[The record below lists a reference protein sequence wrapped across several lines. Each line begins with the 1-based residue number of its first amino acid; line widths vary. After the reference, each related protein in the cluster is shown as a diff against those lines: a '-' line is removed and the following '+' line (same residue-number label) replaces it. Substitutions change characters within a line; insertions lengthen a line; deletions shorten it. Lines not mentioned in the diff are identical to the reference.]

1 MEQFETML
9 REHWAYVPG
18 AAREGEVDCSGAF
31 TYCYSKAGSSCPH
44 GSNSMFRLQSTKKG
58 RIGDIELKPGMPV
71 YRHKDDGQEP
81 DKFKKDNL
89 GNFNHVGCYVGGT
102 RVIEAKGEKYGVVE
116 SDISTW
122 EYASELKYTNYDV
135 GTEADTDTDEI
146 FTPVTAT
153 VAVQPNSTL
162 NLRKKPSTAKDSTI
176 LARIPY
182 GTELTLTDAKPGWYK
197 TSYKNTR
204 GWVSADYIQIA
215 DAPQHNDFM
224 RVVTLHIDNQSDYE
238 YLMDFVRSYA

>member
-1 MEQFETML
+1 ML
-9 REHWAYVPG
+9 REQWAYVPG

-31 TYCYSKAGSSCPH
+31 TYCYSKAGSACPH

-58 RIGDIELKPGMPV
+58 RIGEIELKPGMPV

-81 DKFKKDNL
+81 EKFKNDHL

-135 GTEADTDTDEI
+135 NTHTDIDTSSGADDGT
-146 FTPVTAT
+146 FTPVTAIVT
-153 VAVQPNSTL
+153 VQPGSWL
-162 NLRKKPSTAKDSTI
+162 NLRKKPSADKNTTI

-182 GTELTLTDAKPGWYK
+182 DTELTLTDAQPGWYK
-197 TSYKNTR
+197 TSYNNVR
-204 GWVSADYIQIA
+204 GWVSADYVQIA
-215 DAPQHNDFM
+215 TTHRDNNFI
-224 RVVTLHIDNQSDYE
+224 RTVTIHINSPSDYE
-238 YLMDFVRSYA
+238 YLMDFIRSYA